1 VRIYK
6 TYRDEAIN
14 VVRREPYRLAADVWG
29 IGFKTADQ
37 IARSLGIP
45 HDSPQR
51 RWRGQ
56 CRRVRRRPGDR
67 CVRRSWPMPTESV
80 FDAAAS
86 RKLEAAY
93 LTPDV
98 VEQRR
103 ATLHTLALR
112 PGERV
117 LDVGSGP
124 GLLVAEMAQAV
135 GPAGHVTGLDVSDAM
150 LALGQRR
157 CVDLT
162 GAGRASF
169 IKADATALPF
179 ADSAFDVAVST
190 QVYEYVADLPTALAE
205 LHRVLRPG
213 GRALILDT
221 DWDSIVWHATDAEQM
236 GRLLAAWRE
245 RFADPYLPRTLG
257 RRLRDA
263 GFQVD
268 RRDVLVLL
276 NPEYDPNA
284 YSVAN
289 GEIMADFAVTQGRLT
304 RDEADAWTQ
313 DLYRL
318 GEEGQYFFSLN
329 RYLFLAHR

>member
-1 VRIYK
+1 
-6 TYRDEAIN
+6 
-14 VVRREPYRLAADVWG
+14 
-29 IGFKTADQ
+29 
-37 IARSLGIP
+37 
-45 HDSPQR
+45 
-51 RWRGQ
+51 
-56 CRRVRRRPGDR
+56 
-67 CVRRSWPMPTESV
+67 MPTESV
-80 FDAAAS
+80 FDATAS

-103 ATLHTLALR
+103 TTLHALALR

-124 GLLVAEMAQAV
+124 GLLVAEMTQAV

-150 LALGQRR
+150 LALAQRR
-157 CVDLT
+157 CADLT
-162 GAGRASF
+162 GTGRASF
-169 IKADATALPF
+169 VKADATALPF
-179 ADSAFDVAVST
+179 ADGAFDVAVST
-190 QVYEYVADLPTALAE
+190 QVYEYVADVPTALAE

-213 GRALILDT
+213 GRTLILDT
-221 DWDSIVWHATDAEQM
+221 DWDSVVWHATDAKQM
-236 GRLLAAWRE
+236 ARLLAAWME
-245 RFADPYLPRTLG
+245 RFADPHLPRTLA
-257 RRLRDA
+257 RRLRNA

-276 NPEYDPNA
+276 NPEYDPNT
-284 YSVAN
+284 YSIAN

-304 RDEADAWTQ
+304 HDEVDAWTQ

-318 GEEGQYFFSLN
+318 GQEGLYFFSLN

>member
-1 VRIYK
+1 
-6 TYRDEAIN
+6 
-14 VVRREPYRLAADVWG
+14 
-29 IGFKTADQ
+29 
-37 IARSLGIP
+37 
-45 HDSPQR
+45 
-51 RWRGQ
+51 
-56 CRRVRRRPGDR
+56 
-67 CVRRSWPMPTESV
+67 MPTESV
-80 FDAAAS
+80 FDATAS
-86 RKLEAAY
+86 RKLQAAY

-103 ATLHTLALR
+103 TTLHALALR

-157 CVDLT
+157 CADLT
-162 GAGRASF
+162 GTGRPSF

-179 ADSAFDVAVST
+179 ADGAFDVAVST

-213 GRALILDT
+213 GRTLILDT
-221 DWDSIVWHATDAEQM
+221 DWDSIVWHATDAKQM
-236 GRLLAAWRE
+236 TRLLAAWME
-245 RFADPYLPRTLG
+245 RFADPYLPRTLA

-276 NPEYDPNA
+276 NPEYDPNT
-284 YSVAN
+284 YSIAN

>member
-1 VRIYK
+1 
-6 TYRDEAIN
+6 
-14 VVRREPYRLAADVWG
+14 
-29 IGFKTADQ
+29 
-37 IARSLGIP
+37 
-45 HDSPQR
+45 
-51 RWRGQ
+51 
-56 CRRVRRRPGDR
+56 
-67 CVRRSWPMPTESV
+67 MPTESV

-103 ATLHTLALR
+103 ATLHALALR

-135 GPAGHVTGLDVSDAM
+135 GPAGHVTGLDISDAM

-157 CVDLT
+157 CVDIS

-179 ADSAFDVAVST
+179 ADSAFDVAVSI
-190 QVYEYVADLPTALAE
+190 QVYEYVADLPTALVE

-213 GRALILDT
+213 GRVLILDT
-221 DWDSIVWHATDAEQM
+221 DWDSIVWHATDTEQM
-236 GRLLAAWRE
+236 GRLLAAWIE
-245 RFADPYLPRTLG
+245 RFADPYLPRTLA

-276 NPEYDPNA
+276 NPEYDPDT

-289 GEIMADFAVTQGRLT
+289 GELMADFAVTQGRLT
-304 RDEADAWTQ
+304 RHEVDAWTQ
-313 DLYRL
+313 DLHRL
-318 GEEGQYFFSLN
+318 GEEGRYFFSLN